1 MIKNL
6 TETTIFQ
13 SWNSRLVDEVGFDV
27 PLASFKELFRPIIF
41 SLANFLSKVGGADIT
56 TSAVTISNTDGVFL
70 CALLVNRTVD
80 QENKTSFDVS
90 FTTDKEL
97 VNNSE
102 LCQYTIAASE
112 RELQEFVNKFIMAEV
127 KNRFQAPEL
136 LYDFLRVLFST
147 ILNYTNSLT
156 RDEITEEG
164 LEIDIEDTI
173 TIAVSLDEESN
184 RVVAIEP
191 GTALKTYVK
200 DDKFNEAE

>member
-1 MIKNL
+1 
-6 TETTIFQ
+6 
-13 SWNSRLVDEVGFDV
+13 
-27 PLASFKELFRPIIF
+27 
-41 SLANFLSKVGGADIT
+41 
-56 TSAVTISNTDGVFL
+56 
-70 CALLVNRTVD
+70 VD

-97 VNNSE
+97 VDNSE

-112 RELQEFVNKFIMAEV
+112 RELQEFVNKFILEEV
-127 KNRFQAPEL
+127 KNRFQTPEL

-173 TIAVSLDEESN
+173 TIAVSLDEEGN

-200 DDKFNEAE
+200 DDKCNQQ

>member
-13 SWNSRLVDEVGFDV
+13 TWNSRLVDEVGFDV

-41 SLANFLSKVGGADIT
+41 SLANFLSKVGGADIA

-80 QENKTSFDVS
+80 QENKTSFDAS

-97 VNNSE
+97 VDNSE

-112 RELQEFVNKFIMAEV
+112 RELQEFVNKFILEEV
-127 KNRFQAPEL
+127 KNRFQTPEL

-173 TIAVSLDEESN
+173 TIAVSLDEEGN

-200 DDKFNEAE
+200 DDKCNQQ

>member
-97 VNNSE
+97 VE
-102 LCQYTIAASE
+102 E
-112 RELQEFVNKFIMAEV
+112 
-127 KNRFQAPEL
+127 
-136 LYDFLRVLFST
+136 
-147 ILNYTNSLT
+147 SL
-156 RDEITEEG
+156 RDEIGRALQILEDREKVVIEAYFGINQREMTLEEIG
-164 LEIDIEDTI
+164 SKYNLTRE
-173 TIAVSLDEESN
+173 
-184 RVVAIEP
+184 RVRQIKEKAIRRLRQQ
-191 GTALKTYVK
+191 TNSKILKAYLGQ
-200 DDKFNEAE
+200 

>member
-1 MIKNL
+1 M
-6 TETTIFQ
+6 
-13 SWNSRLVDEVGFDV
+13 
-27 PLASFKELFRPIIF
+27 
-41 SLANFLSKVGGADIT
+41 
-56 TSAVTISNTDGVFL
+56 FL

-97 VNNSE
+97 VDNSE

-112 RELQEFVNKFIMAEV
+112 RELQEFVNKFILEEV
-127 KNRFQAPEL
+127 KN
-136 LYDFLRVLFST
+136 DFLRVLFST

-173 TIAVSLDEESN
+173 TIAVSLDEEGN

-200 DDKFNEAE
+200 DDKCNQQ

>member
-70 CALLVNRTVD
+70 CALLVNRAVD

-156 RDEITEEG
+156 R
-164 LEIDIEDTI
+164 EIDIEDTI
-173 TIAVSLDEESN
+173 TVAVSLDEEGN

-200 DDKFNEAE
+200 DDKFNQAE